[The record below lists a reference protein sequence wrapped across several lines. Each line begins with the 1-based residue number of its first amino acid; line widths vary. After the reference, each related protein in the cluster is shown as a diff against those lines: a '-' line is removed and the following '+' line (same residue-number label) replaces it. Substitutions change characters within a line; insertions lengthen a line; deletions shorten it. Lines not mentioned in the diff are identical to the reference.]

1 MSESPDVMLPSQ
13 KILTHATKMAISDD
27 KPILLDY
34 WVDSFN
40 STVFIGVR
48 ENDEKMLVRD
58 EEQYTSP
65 ISKIFKVGEEFLIL
79 TENSIYIVSTKI
91 QTRKIS

>member
-1 MSESPDVMLPSQ
+1 MLRYHLK
-13 KILTHATKMAISDD
+13 KILTHATKMAINDD

>member
-1 MSESPDVMLPSQ
+1 MSESQDVTLPSQ
-13 KILTHATKMAISDD
+13 KILTHATKMAINDD